1 MISTHDQFG
10 GTARAR
16 KVFLGNSPWNKPG
29 HSGVRAGCRWPH
41 FELAISP
48 YMPFPFYL
56 AYCAALLKKNGF
68 EVLMIDAIAEKI
80 TEENYFARMKAFQP
94 DFVVH
99 EIATASIHTDFRHA
113 KIVKE
118 ILPEAKLFFGGPHHL
133 MYKPEFLNEHPEIDF
148 TVEGEYEMVV
158 LKVAQNLYDQ
168 KALEQIQGLGLRK
181 ADGTPTCNGRA
192 PLVELSELPWPARE
206 YLPMDVY
213 WDNQGNMPT
222 PCLQVHASRGCPFTC
237 NFCQWPQLMYGG
249 NKYRVRDPKDVA
261 DEIQFCRDNYGSKSF
276 YFDDDTFNIG
286 KKRIIA
292 LCDEFIKHKLNMP
305 WSAMSRAD
313 TTDIETLHKMRE
325 AGMVAI
331 KYGVESADQKIVDDC
346 GKKLDLEVATRNIKE
361 TIRIGIKCHLSMTVG
376 LPGETKDTVKK
387 TMDWVDDVN
396 PDSIQFS
403 IATPYPGS
411 LLYDQLI
418 AKGHLLSGDFD
429 EYDGANRSVIRT
441 DAMTPEEIEE
451 AHHQLVSRWHRK
463 RFFTKLWRNKAHYT
477 KECIKH
483 PVVAMNVVSNA
494 FKKMANIGAVDK
506 SPAQ

>member
-1 MISTHDQFG
+1 MISSHEHLG
-10 GTARAR
+10 GAAAR
-16 KVFLGNSPWNKPG
+16 KVFLGNAPWNKPG
-29 HSGVRAGCRWPH
+29 HIGVRAGCRWPH

-56 AYCAALLKKNGF
+56 AYCAALLQKNGF
-68 EVLMIDAIAEKI
+68 EVLMIDAIAEKMS
-80 TEENYFARMKAFQP
+80 EEVYFTRMKAFAP
-94 DFVVH
+94 DLVVH
-99 EIATASIHTDFRHA
+99 EVATASIHTDLRQA
-113 KIVKE
+113 KKVKE

-133 MYKPEFLNEHPEIDF
+133 MYKPEFLNNNPEVDF
-148 TVEGEYEMVV
+148 AVEGEYEFVV
-158 LKVAQNLYDQ
+158 LRVAQNLHGPKD
-168 KALEQIQGLGLRK
+168 AVQGLIYRA
-181 ADGTPTCNGRA
+181 ADGTPKSNGRA

-206 YLPMDVY
+206 FLPMDIY

-249 NKYRVRDPKDVA
+249 NKYRIRDPKDVA
-261 DEIQFCRDNYGSKSF
+261 DEIQYCRDTYGSKSF

-346 GKKLDLEVATRNIKE
+346 GKKLDLKVATMNIKE

-376 LPGETKDTVKK
+376 LPGETHETIQK

-396 PDSIQFS
+396 PDSVQFS

-441 DAMTPEEIEE
+441 DALTPEEIEV
-451 AHHQLVSRWHRK
+451 AHHKLVSRWHRK
-463 RFFTKLWRNKAHYT
+463 RFITKLWRNKAHYS

-483 PVVAMNVVSNA
+483 PAVAMRVVGNA
-494 FKKMANIGAVDK
+494 FKKVANFGAVDK
-506 SPAQ
+506 SPA